1 MKKLI
6 VTGVVIL
13 AVIILVF
20 IVGPF
25 FILEEGEQA
34 VVVRFGEIKQE
45 YQEAGLRFKVPFV
58 DNVKKYPKKIM
69 AWDGDAQIIPTAEGE
84 NQFIWVD
91 TTARWRIR
99 DLKLFY
105 ASVGT
110 LTEMLSRL
118 DDAIDSSVRQVIS
131 QNLLIEAIRSTNDI
145 YDQIIAQLEITQ
157 TAGFEEDSYRIT
169 KGRRFLARDMFDK
182 AKAVLSATDAE
193 GKAYNQFGI
202 ELLDIV
208 IRQIKYSD
216 DLTESVYQR
225 MIQERRQAAE
235 KIRSEG
241 LGEKENILGKLTQDV
256 ETIRSEAYY
265 QSEEIKG
272 TADAE
277 ATRIYAEAYEENEGF
292 FKLWRS
298 LESYKKLLPN
308 FKKTLTTD
316 AEYFD
321 FLYESSSR

>member
-1 MKKLI
+1 
-6 VTGVVIL
+6 
-13 AVIILVF
+13 
-20 IVGPF
+20 
-25 FILEEGEQA
+25 
-34 VVVRFGEIKQE
+34 
-45 YQEAGLRFKVPFV
+45 
-58 DNVKKYPKKIM
+58 
-69 AWDGDAQIIPTAEGE
+69 
-84 NQFIWVD
+84 
-91 TTARWRIR
+91 
-99 DLKLFY
+99 
-105 ASVGT
+105 
-110 LTEMLSRL
+110 
-118 DDAIDSSVRQVIS
+118 
-131 QNLLIEAIRSTNDI
+131 
-145 YDQIIAQLEITQ
+145 
-157 TAGFEEDSYRIT
+157 
-169 KGRRFLARDMFDK
+169 MFDK

-241 LGEKENILGKLTQDV
+241 LGEKENILGKLAQDV
-256 ETIRSEAYY
+256 QTIRSEAYY

-321 FLYESSSR
+321 FLYESSGR